1 MEKRTTIII
10 ACILL
15 LIMSAL
21 SLLFAY
27 LEWTW
32 LWFIVIIFS
41 PFLLMLLTEKVLV
54 RILIYFGAVILLF
67 VIGAYF
73 DSLFT
78 HIIIVKGSPD
88 YTYTVEKV
96 RKGSTYEYCDAS
108 GTTKSIVV
116 QHNSVNNQTK
126 RPLRLYEV
134 TYSTTLFFGNG
145 GKNLIVIPACS
156 MVTIPKYPDYIL
168 ETPPE
173 SITIRKS
180 RFDNEKTSETKTVLS
195 F

>member
-1 MEKRTTIII
+1 MEKKTTIII
-10 ACILL
+10 ACVLL

-54 RILIYFGAVILLF
+54 RVLIYFGAVILLF

-78 HIIIVKGSPD
+78 HIIIVKGNPD

-108 GTTKSIVV
+108 GITKSMVV
-116 QHNSVNNQTK
+116 QNNSVNNQTK

-134 TYSTTLFFGNG
+134 TYSTTLSFGNG
-145 GKNLIVIPACS
+145 EKNLIVIPACS

-173 SITIRKS
+173 SITVRKS
-180 RFDNEKTSETKTVLS
+180 RFENKENTKTKTVLS